1 MPYVE
6 ESINTEGGARLYVR
20 RRQADTPRGEVI
32 LVHGFGEHSG
42 RYAAISDHLVK
53 HGFNVTSYDQRGH
66 GQSDGL
72 PGHIDRFKYYEDDL
86 DRIVSSVRSRWDA
99 RNLFIIG
106 HSLGGLVTLRYLA
119 MRGSS
124 VTGAVLSA
132 PLISVAVEV
141 PAHKVMMARV
151 GARLMPKLRL
161 DNEIDPAHL
170 SRDPEVGIAYANDPL
185 VNRLVSAKWFA
196 EATKAM
202 QEVVAW
208 AGDIKTPMLVMHGT
222 EDMLASVEA
231 TKALFEAAGSSD
243 KEMVILPGFY
253 HELFN
258 EPEKQSVYKRV
269 SDWLEAH
276 LRR

>member
-20 RRQADTPRGEVI
+20 RRQADTPLGEVI

-72 PGHIDRFKYYEDDL
+72 PGHIDSFKYYEDDL

-106 HSLGGLVTLRYLA
+106 HSMGGLVALRYLA
-119 MRGSS
+119 MRGSF
-124 VTGAVLSA
+124 VTGAVLSS

-170 SRDPEVGIAYANDPL
+170 SRDPEVGIAYAKDPL

-231 TKALFEAAGSSD
+231 TKALFEAVGSSD
-243 KEMVILPGFY
+243 KELVILPGFY

-258 EPEKQSVYKRV
+258 EPEKESVYERV

>member
-20 RRQADTPRGEVI
+20 RRQADTPLGEII

-72 PGHIDRFKYYEDDL
+72 PGHIDRFKHYEDDL

-170 SRDPEVGIAYANDPL
+170 SRDPEIGIAYAKDPL

-208 AGDIKTPMLVMHGT
+208 AGDIKTPLLVMHGT

-243 KEMVILPGFY
+243 KELVILPGFY

-258 EPEKQSVYKRV
+258 EPEKQSVYERV

>member
-258 EPEKQSVYKRV
+258 EPEKQSVYERV

>member
-1 MPYVE
+1 M
-6 ESINTEGGARLYVR
+6 
-20 RRQADTPRGEVI
+20 
-32 LVHGFGEHSG
+32 
-42 RYAAISDHLVK
+42 
-53 HGFNVTSYDQRGH
+53 
-66 GQSDGL
+66 
-72 PGHIDRFKYYEDDL
+72 
-86 DRIVSSVRSRWDA
+86 
-99 RNLFIIG
+99 
-106 HSLGGLVTLRYLA
+106 GGLVTLRYLA

-161 DNEIDPAHL
+161 DNEINPAHL
-170 SRDPEVGIAYANDPL
+170 SRDPEVGLAYAKDPL

-202 QEVVAW
+202 QEVVSW
-208 AGDIKTPMLVMHGT
+208 AGEIKTPMLVMHGT
-222 EDMLASVEA
+222 EDQLASVEA
-231 TKALFEAAGSSD
+231 TKTLFEAVGSSD
-243 KEMVILPGFY
+243 KELVILPGFY

-258 EPEKQSVYKRV
+258 EPEKQAVYDRV
-269 SDWLEAH
+269 SDWFEAH

>member
-6 ESINTEGGARLYVR
+6 ESISTEGGARLYVR
-20 RRQADTPRGEVI
+20 RKQTDTPLGEVI

-53 HGFNVTSYDQRGH
+53 HGFNVTSYDLRGH

-86 DRIVSSVRSRWDA
+86 DRIVSSVRSGLDP

-106 HSLGGLVTLRYLA
+106 HSLGGLVTLRFLA

-170 SRDPEVGIAYANDPL
+170 SRDPEVGIAYAKDPL

-208 AGDIKTPMLVMHGT
+208 AGDIKTPLLVMHGT
-222 EDMLASVEA
+222 EDRLASVEA
-231 TKALFEAAGSSD
+231 TKSLFEAVGSSD
-243 KEMVILPGFY
+243 KELVILPGFY
-253 HELFN
+253 HEIFN
-258 EPEKQSVYKRV
+258 EPEKETVYERV

>member
-1 MPYVE
+1 MPYIE
-6 ESINTEGGARLYVR
+6 ESISAEGGARLYIR
-20 RRQADTPRGEVI
+20 RKQADPALGEVV

-42 RYAAISDHLVK
+42 RYAAISDHLIK

-86 DRIVSSVRSRWDA
+86 DRIISSVRSRLDP

-106 HSLGGLVTLRYLA
+106 HSMGGLVTLRYLA

-161 DNEIDPAHL
+161 DNEINPAHL
-170 SRDPEVGIAYANDPL
+170 SRDPEVGLAYAKDPL

-202 QEVVAW
+202 QEVVSW
-208 AGDIKTPMLVMHGT
+208 AGEIKTPMLVMHGT
-222 EDMLASVEA
+222 EDQLASVEA
-231 TKALFEAAGSSD
+231 TKTLFEAVGSSD
-243 KEMVILPGFY
+243 KELVILPGFY

-258 EPEKQSVYKRV
+258 EPEKQAVYDRV
-269 SDWLEAH
+269 SDWFEAH

>member
-20 RRQADTPRGEVI
+20 RRQADTPLGEVI

-72 PGHIDRFKYYEDDL
+72 PGHIDSFKYYEDDL

-106 HSLGGLVTLRYLA
+106 HSMGGLVALRYLA
-119 MRGSS
+119 MRGSF
-124 VTGAVLSA
+124 VTGAVLSS

-170 SRDPEVGIAYANDPL
+170 SRDPEVGIAYAKDPL

-231 TKALFEAAGSSD
+231 TKALFEAVGSSD
-243 KEMVILPGFY
+243 KELVILPGFY

-258 EPEKQSVYKRV
+258 EPEKESVYERV
-269 SDWLEAH
+269 SDWIEAH